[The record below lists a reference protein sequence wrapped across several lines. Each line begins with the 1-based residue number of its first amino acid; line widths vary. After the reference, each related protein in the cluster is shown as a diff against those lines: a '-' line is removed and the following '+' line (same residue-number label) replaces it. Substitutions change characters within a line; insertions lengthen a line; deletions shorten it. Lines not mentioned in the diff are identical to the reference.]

1 MKRPNWFQ
9 ISAETNI
16 EAQKKRIMEWAK
28 AWRSVKNLLRS
39 TFLFLFVLL
48 SECHDLKR

>member
-16 EAQKKRIMEWAK
+16 EAQKKENNGMGKSMA
-28 AWRSVKNLLRS
+28 
-39 TFLFLFVLL
+39 
-48 SECHDLKR
+48 